1 MATANAAATTSAA
14 PVSAKVSATPKPEP
28 AAPWYVIDST
38 ATPKDERVYGS
49 GPRTHE
55 QIVDGVH
62 MPFTFEYGKPLA
74 MPEKIARK
82 FLKHDAWKL
91 TDASGTVLPFQRP
104 PKQPHEAQAGEQFK
118 LADNECVA
126 RYDELSNEALK
137 TRVLEMPGGEK
148 FADAAPSRKAVIEF
162 IVQTKL
168 AIAKANTSKV
178 PDTGKDDFV
187 PEPEL
192 DEEGAA

>member
-1 MATANAAATTSAA
+1 MSTAQTASR
-14 PVSAKVSATPKPEP
+14 KP
-28 AAPWYVIDST
+28 AAETLPPKGAMWHVIDTT

-82 FLKHDAWKL
+82 FLKHEAWKL
-91 TDASGTVLPFQRP
+91 TDEHGTVLPFQRP

-137 TRVLEMPGGEK
+137 ARVLEMPGGEK

-168 AIAKANTSKV
+168 ALAKANISKV
-178 PDTGKDDFV
+178 PDVKKDEFI

-192 DEEGAA
+192 DEEAA